1 MVATSNIGLL
11 STVQHFTS
19 LRAKVT
25 RQAYKSLIKKKKNH
39 LDYFYIDYTEKQYF
53 QYTGLIKYAI
63 NLTALISMN
72 LLDILNSVCGPPCI
86 PTS

>member
-11 STVQHFTS
+11 SAVQHFIS
-19 LRAKVT
+19 LRAEVT
-25 RQAYKSLIKKKKNH
+25 RQAYKSLIKKKKH

-53 QYTGLIKYAI
+53 QYTGIIKYAI
-63 NLTALISMN
+63 NLTALISIN
-72 LLDILNSVCGPPCI
+72 LLDILNSICGPPCI